1 MAVSLSVSIISTSTS
16 SLSLISS
23 ANQKYPF
30 SKSHKSLIFPI
41 QSSPIFNHLSI
52 SNSLSSPAPL
62 LLHNR
67 HDFRCC
73 FANIMDEGMQEEE
86 DGEMGET
93 GAKKMWESVE
103 TLTKYYKEAV
113 LAGDYQTI
121 TEIETVLLRL
131 ETEKIKLDERLST
144 LTEEITSGKEK
155 FIRLQADFD
164 NFRRRSE
171 KERLSVRSNAQGEV
185 IESLLP
191 MVDNFERAK
200 QQIKPETD
208 KEKQI
213 DTSYQGIYKQFVEI
227 MRSLRVAVVATVGK
241 PFDPS
246 CTYNCIDRAYSV
258 KASSICLPAHIV
270 MFDGRD
276 NAPCIKIYCEN
287 NIYCQIVMPLLDGS
301 LVRIY
306 TMAVE
311 AETRVVLKLDPL
323 CWESN
328 FQWLLHLLPCQKLHE
343 AIARE
348 ESEEFKEGIII
359 QEFRRGFLLGDQLL
373 RPAMVKV
380 SSGPGKK
387 IDKTT
392 NQMSLEQSAT
402 AAGMDEH

>member
-246 CTYNCIDRAYSV
+246 
-258 KASSICLPAHIV
+258 
-270 MFDGRD
+270 
-276 NAPCIKIYCEN
+276 
-287 NIYCQIVMPLLDGS
+287 
-301 LVRIY
+301 
-306 TMAVE
+306 
-311 AETRVVLKLDPL
+311 
-323 CWESN
+323 
-328 FQWLLHLLPCQKLHE
+328 LHE